1 MDEPTDFY
9 QTLGVMPD
17 AEQVVITAAYRALA
31 SRYHPDRW
39 AGDKAEATRRMS
51 EINAAYDA
59 VGSPEKRANYDR
71 LKGTSTSTFGENS
84 EQVDA
89 AFDEAMSNLEARWRT
104 AVSLMPDLQ
113 NIRDHLAKTAHRLAF
128 AFVVIMLESKKFP
141 QRKAIAQ
148 TMEVNFLERYF
159 GTDQEI
165 IVFAKD
171 LIAIGN
177 KQAIKA
183 LNNYVDVVGSEVPAQ
198 TIIRKVTDQYQLKV
212 YKTKQ
217 VDGEPLQKLK
227 ENALRW
233 GDLEACLALIR
244 ASGLEYT
251 TVGGSIFKNTNYEIF
266 RNDPALGKRD
276 VLLPPSNGTNLIS
289 WVQLHLC

>member
-39 AGDKAEATRRMS
+39 TGDKTEATRRMS

-71 LKGTSTSTFGENS
+71 LKSTSTSTFGENS

-113 NIRDHLAKTAHRLAF
+113 SIRDHLAKTAHRLAF

-141 QRKAIAQ
+141 QRKEIAQ
-148 TMEVNFLERYF
+148 TLEVNFPERHF
-159 GTDQEI
+159 GKNQEI
-165 IVFAKD
+165 IIFAKD
-171 LIAIGN
+171 LIA
-177 KQAIKA
+177 
-183 LNNYVDVVGSEVPAQ
+183 
-198 TIIRKVTDQYQLKV
+198 
-212 YKTKQ
+212 
-217 VDGEPLQKLK
+217 
-227 ENALRW
+227 
-233 GDLEACLALIR
+233 LA
-244 ASGLEYT
+244 G
-251 TVGGSIFKNTNYEIF
+251 
-266 RNDPALGKRD
+266 
-276 VLLPPSNGTNLIS
+276 
-289 WVQLHLC
+289 C